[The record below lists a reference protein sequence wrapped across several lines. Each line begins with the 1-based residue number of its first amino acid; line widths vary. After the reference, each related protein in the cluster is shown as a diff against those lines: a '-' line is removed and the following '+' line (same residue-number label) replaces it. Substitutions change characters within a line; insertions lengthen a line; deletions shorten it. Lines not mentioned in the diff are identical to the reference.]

1 MKLASLHLFE
11 DTEAR
16 GAAENMALDEALFLQ
31 ATFPVMRSYA
41 WIRPSVS
48 FGYFTPWRS
57 VIERFAERDAVRRW
71 TGGGIVEHGN
81 DFTYSVIFP
90 GQNSATS
97 AELYRFI
104 HHGLA
109 ELLRAYGH
117 PVEVSQFAD
126 LRESNAC
133 FEKAVEFDLKV
144 YGEKIAGAAV
154 RRSRKGVLLQGSIQ
168 RIETPGYFA
177 PMFANALC
185 EQTEQFTPSRSIM
198 EITARITKEKYG
210 AAEWTRR
217 F

>member
-11 DTEAR
+11 DTQAR

-31 ATFPVMRSYA
+31 ATFPLMRSYR

-57 VIERFAERDAVRRW
+57 VVERFAERDAVRRW
-71 TGGGIVEHGN
+71 TGGGIVEHGS
-81 DFTYSVIFP
+81 DFTYSIIIP

-97 AELYRFI
+97 AELYCFI
-104 HHGLA
+104 HRALA

-117 PVEVSQFAD
+117 PVEVSQHPD
-126 LRESNAC
+126 IRESNAC

-154 RRSRKGVLLQGSIQ
+154 RRHRKGVLLQGSIQ
-168 RIETPGYFA
+168 RIEVPGYFA
-177 PMFANALC
+177 PMFAKALC
-185 EQTEQFTPSRSIM
+185 EQTEEFVPSKTII
-198 EITARITKEKYG
+198 EITARVTKEKYG
-210 AAEWTRR
+210 AAEWTCR

>member
-1 MKLASLHLFE
+1 MKLASLHLFK
-11 DTEAR
+11 DTEPRA
-16 GAAENMALDEALFLQ
+16 AAENMALDEALFLQ
-31 ATFPVMRSYA
+31 ATFPVMRSYG

-57 VIERFAERDAVRRW
+57 VFERFAECDAVRRW

-81 DFTYSVIFP
+81 DFTYSVIIP
-90 GQNSATS
+90 GQNPAPN
-97 AELYRFI
+97 AEVFRFV
-104 HHGLA
+104 HRALA

-117 PVEVSQFAD
+117 PVEVSRVPD

-168 RIETPGYFA
+168 GIKIPAYFA
-177 PMFANALC
+177 PVFANALC
-185 EQTEQFTPSRSIM
+185 VRTEEFRPSRSIM